1 MPVRTLAQ
9 AAYSSL
15 VWGLQ
20 PLLRLKLRR
29 RALSEPGY
37 GQAVEER
44 FGSYLQPSPPAHEL
58 IWIHAVSLGET
69 RAAAV
74 LMHVLRQQRPDLR
87 FLLTHGTATGRAMGA
102 TLLHEG
108 DVQVWQPWD
117 TPAATRAF
125 LAHFKPRLG
134 VLMETEIWP
143 NLIRSASVWGV
154 PLVLANARLSEKSL
168 QRALQWASLARP
180 AYGALSAVWA
190 QSEEDAQRLR
200 QVGAPVQAVVG
211 NLKFDAR
218 PDPAQRAL
226 AAQRRVQLHR
236 PLLVLA
242 SSREGEEALLLEALA
257 QCPQPW
263 PFDLLIVPRHPQRF
277 DEVAALIERRGHR
290 ISRRSAWGPD
300 LSNWPLEPGSIA
312 LGDSIGEMA
321 LYYGLSSVCLLGGSF
336 LALGGQNLIESAAC
350 GCPVIMGPHTFNF
363 REAADQ
369 ALLEGAACRVADF
382 AGAIQTACEWM
393 QDGSASRRSDLA
405 LSFAQRHRGAAE
417 ATAERLLRIV

>member
-1 MPVRTLAQ
+1 MQRVVHGIYGALTVL
-9 AAYSSL
+9 
-15 VWGLQ
+15 LQ
-20 PLLRLKLRR
+20 PLLRLKLWR
-29 RALSEPGY
+29 RARKEPAY
-37 GQAVEER
+37 GHAVEER
-44 FGSYLQPSPPAHEL
+44 FGLYRHPIASTREH

-74 LMHVLRQQRPDLR
+74 LMKVLRQERPDLR
-87 FLLTHGTATGRAMGA
+87 FLLTHGTATGRAMGE
-102 TLLHEG
+102 TLLRDG
-108 DVQVWQPWD
+108 DIQVWQPWD
-117 TPAATRAF
+117 CASATRAF
-125 LAHFKPRLG
+125 IEHFKPRVG

-143 NLIRSASVWGV
+143 NLIHAASSSGV
-154 PLVLANARLSEKSL
+154 PLVLANARLSERSL
-168 QRALQWASLARP
+168 RQAQRWALLSRP
-180 AYGALSAVWA
+180 AYAALTAVWA
-190 QSEEDAQRLR
+190 QSEEDARRLR
-200 QVGAPVQAVVG
+200 QIGAPVQAVLG
-211 NLKFDAR
+211 NLKFDAQ
-218 PDPAQRAL
+218 PDPLQTAL
-226 AAQRRVQLHR
+226 AERRRAQAQR
-236 PLLVLA
+236 PLLMLA

-350 GCPVIMGPHTFNF
+350 GCPVITGPHTFNF

-369 ALLEGAACRVADF
+369 ALLEGAACRAADF
-382 AGAIQTACEWM
+382 AGAIQTAREWM